1 MERAMAKLR
10 VIVPITIGL
19 IFFLLYSTFN
29 SLKQATLI
37 ILNLPF
43 ALIGGVVALWLTGEY
58 LSVPASVGFINLFG
72 VAVLNGIV
80 LVSYMNKL
88 REDGHSL
95 DEAVISGALL
105 RLRPVLM
112 TALVALLGL
121 VPLAF
126 ANGIGSE
133 VQRPLAVVVIGGLVS
148 STLLTLIMLPV
159 LYRWLE
165 DRSKDAMHRGEPQTG
180 STFDGHQTVGE
191 ALHGNGEPRCSR
203 HPGEIPSM

>member
-1 MERAMAKLR
+1 
-10 VIVPITIGL
+10 
-19 IFFLLYSTFN
+19 
-29 SLKQATLI
+29 
-37 ILNLPF
+37 
-43 ALIGGVVALWLTGEY
+43 
-58 LSVPASVGFINLFG
+58 VGFINLFG

-95 DEAVISGALL
+95 DEAVTSGALL

-133 VQRPLAVVVIGGLVS
+133 VQRPLAIVVIGGLVS

-159 LYRWLE
+159 LYQWLE
-165 DRSKDAMHRGEPQTG
+165 GRSKDPMHRENSQTG
-180 STFDGHQTVGE
+180 STLDMHQTVSE
-191 ALHGNGEPRCSR
+191 TPHGNGEPRFSR
-203 HPGEIPSM
+203 RPGEIPSM